1 MIESL
6 LRHTAQNAIS
16 QTQSKAVE
24 IKDKIKGANSAK
36 KSVNAMLLK
45 TRGMSTDGA
54 KELLNG
60 KLPSGG
66 ADKLRALNQN
76 AADMSQV
83 NQVRLQNAVSKSSD
97 AHSAASNMSKKAHD
111 TAKRIIGNIK
121 G

>member
-6 LRHTAQNAIS
+6 LRNTAQKAIS
-16 QTQSKAVE
+16 QTQSKAGE
-24 IKDKIKGANSAK
+24 IKDKIQGANSAK
-36 KSVNAMLLK
+36 KSVKTMLLK

-76 AADMSQV
+76 AADRGQV
-83 NQVRLQNAVSKSSD
+83 DQVRLQKAVSKGSE

-111 TAKRIIGNIK
+111 TAKSIIGNIK

>member
-6 LRHTAQNAIS
+6 LRHTAKQAIS
-16 QTQSKAVE
+16 QNESKAVE

-36 KSVNAMLLK
+36 KSVKAMLLK

-66 ADKLRALNQN
+66 ADKLRALNEN
-76 AADMSQV
+76 AANVSEV
-83 NQVRLQNAVSKSSD
+83 NNVKLQKAVSKGSD
-97 AHSAASNMSKKAHD
+97 ASNSLTNMSKKAHD
-111 TAKRIIGNIK
+111 TAKNI
-121 G
+121 